1 MLGTEPEIVANY
13 VETGQ
18 VKLVFWPV
26 LNHSDFSI
34 DSHSAAEC
42 VAQQSMDA
50 FWVIHEQLFMKQ
62 NELWNADRDYYV
74 ETAVSVG
81 VDQAAFEACYDGTTG
96 IDAITALDAIRR
108 EQGIFSQPVF
118 DINGTLLAGRQ
129 SFEVFEQAF
138 QALLP

>member
-1 MLGTEPEIVANY
+1 MLGTEPDIVANY

-26 LNHSDFSI
+26 LNHGDFSI
-34 DSHSAAEC
+34 DSHLAAEC
-42 VAQQSMDA
+42 VAQQNMDA

-62 NELWNADRDYYV
+62 NELWSADRDYYV
-74 ETAVSVG
+74 ETAVSIG
-81 VDQAAFEACYDGTTG
+81 IDQAAFEACYDGTTG
-96 IDAITALDAIRR
+96 LDAITELDAIRR
-108 EQGIFSQPVF
+108 ERGIFSQPVF